1 MLVGMKGGNNLITLL
16 QSSHQLLQIFI
27 CYNISYNP
35 STDASSLIKTILLY
49 WLFYFDIEKNM
60 ENFDTPRKIAA
71 EFFGTAFLLAAVIGS
86 GIMGEKLSPSNP
98 GVALLANTLA
108 TGAILAV
115 LILIFGPM
123 SGAHFNPAVTLAFL
137 IRREIRL
144 GLAII
149 FISTQIFAAIFGA
162 IVAHLM
168 FDLPLLEAST
178 QIRTGPGQWVAEVV
192 ATFGL
197 LATIFGC
204 IRFRVSAVPYA
215 VGLYISAAYWF
226 TSSTSFANPAV
237 TIARSLTNTFSGI
250 RPEDMP
256 GFIASQLIGAVLA
269 TIVFSWL
276 LHPKTQNKNTS
287 I

>member
-1 MLVGMKGGNNLITLL
+1 
-16 QSSHQLLQIFI
+16 
-27 CYNISYNP
+27 
-35 STDASSLIKTILLY
+35 
-49 WLFYFDIEKNM
+49 M

-115 LILIFGPM
+115 LILIFGPI
-123 SGAHFNPAVTLAFL
+123 SGAHFNPAVTLAFF

-162 IVAHLM
+162 IVSHLM
-168 FDLPLLEAST
+168 FDVPLLEAST

-204 IRFRVSAVPYA
+204 IRFRVSLSHTLFVCTFPLPT
-215 VGLYISAAYWF
+215 GSPRQRPSPIQL
-226 TSSTSFANPAV
+226 
-237 TIARSLTNTFSGI
+237 SL
-250 RPEDMP
+250 
-256 GFIASQLIGAVLA
+256 
-269 TIVFSWL
+269 L
-276 LHPKTQNKNTS
+276 LEV
-287 I
+287 